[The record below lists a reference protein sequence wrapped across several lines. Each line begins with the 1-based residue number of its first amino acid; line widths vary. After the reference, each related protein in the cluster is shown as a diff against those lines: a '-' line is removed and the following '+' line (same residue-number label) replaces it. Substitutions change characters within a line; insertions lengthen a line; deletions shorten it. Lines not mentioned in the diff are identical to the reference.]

1 MLRDGEEPDYDKKD
15 FMKFARRCGA
25 TSTSAGSWR
34 STWKRSG
41 GSCITWRG
49 TTRGSP
55 PRWRSWRGRSGRPSC
70 SSPPARP
77 AATSAASSAAPRSPS
92 SSSASRRRS
101 TSTSRLQ
108 LFPVITCIYTTS
120 VFSRRLDS
128 APHTQNLRSSPSNR
142 SARASRW
149 SNGDEDY
156 TYSERPQ
163 ARTEPIAVATR
174 EDKSGHHNLN
184 KDGVDKASSSNDD
197 IGHLLTPA
205 HQAAGFSLF
214 DLFRIVDATDN
225 FSLENKIGEGGFGR
239 VYKGQ
244 LNGLPVAV
252 KRCFVESSPERLSDF
267 ENEIKFIPRLQ
278 HRNIVTLKGY
288 CIEGKER
295 ILVYEYM
302 QNKSLDK
309 FIFGPRTDWSLYWD
323 RLFAIIEGIAQGI
336 VYLHLHSGL
345 KIIHRD
351 LKLSNILLD
360 SEMNPKI
367 SDFGTARS
375 GFPNKGRRTDT
386 VSGTYGYMAPEY
398 STRGI
403 FSGKSDVF
411 SFGSLLLEIV
421 SGKRNGTWYSIRER
435 KSISLHEYAW
445 RLVFEEK
452 NPERLIR
459 SSLRISVGGDA
470 PHLMGQIVGCAHI
483 ALLCVQEDPEDRPS
497 MWDVVLMLHGGVA
510 ALSALPT
517 PKQPARRYGGGREQR
532 PKFREVLANGH
543 DWDKKTVTVLMR

>member
-1 MLRDGEEPDYDKKD
+1 
-15 FMKFARRCGA
+15 
-25 TSTSAGSWR
+25 
-34 STWKRSG
+34 
-41 GSCITWRG
+41 
-49 TTRGSP
+49 
-55 PRWRSWRGRSGRPSC
+55 
-70 SSPPARP
+70 
-77 AATSAASSAAPRSPS
+77 
-92 SSSASRRRS
+92 
-101 TSTSRLQ
+101 
-108 LFPVITCIYTTS
+108 
-120 VFSRRLDS
+120 
-128 APHTQNLRSSPSNR
+128 
-142 SARASRW
+142 
-149 SNGDEDY
+149 
-156 TYSERPQ
+156 
-163 ARTEPIAVATR
+163 
-174 EDKSGHHNLN
+174 LN

-435 KSISLHEYAW
+435 KSISLHEYVS
-445 RLVFEEK
+445 RLSLLSHMRIF
-452 NPERLIR
+452 
-459 SSLRISVGGDA
+459 SSDI
-470 PHLMGQIVGCAHI
+470 
-483 ALLCVQEDPEDRPS
+483 LLLF
-497 MWDVVLMLHGGVA
+497 VLPL
-510 ALSALPT
+510 T
-517 PKQPARRYGGGREQR
+517 
-532 PKFREVLANGH
+532 
-543 DWDKKTVTVLMR
+543 